1 MSDMETDVQVYS
13 SVSSLSD
20 TWANNEGH
28 SIVGHRGR
36 QNPLNMKV
44 RFVIQPPPTHTHCS
58 NTTYTLTYLS
68 ATSLIFSQPLS

>member
-20 TWANNEGH
+20 TWANNEGP

-36 QNPLNMKV
+36 QNPLNMKDW
-44 RFVIQPPPTHTHCS
+44 FVTHTLTLMSHHHTTNTHTDVC
-58 NTTYTLTYLS
+58 NTTCVH
-68 ATSLIFSQPLS
+68 